1 MEKLCCDWTDSM
13 RLNYFKAHNSS
24 DPFFFNKQ
32 HLDLRKKVYF
42 AIASY

>member
-1 MEKLCCDWTDSM
+1 ML
-13 RLNYFKAHNSS
+13 RLNWQYAPHNSS
-24 DPFFFNKQ
+24 DPIFFNKQ